1 MAESITSKT
10 DLQCDKTANID
21 LIFDY
26 VVHHEY
32 SVGAS
37 KNIKANIR
45 TLSAKY
51 VACSGQLY
59 YKHKSDKASGDI
71 SELLVIRDLIIYHLI
86 TINMHLVYH

>member
-10 DLQCDKTANID
+10 DLQCDKIANSD

-26 VVHHEY
+26 VVNHEY
-32 SVGAS
+32 PVES
-37 KNIKANIR
+37 KNINTIIR

-51 VACSGQLY
+51 LACSGQLY

-71 SELLVIRDLIIYHLI
+71 SDLLVIRDLIIYHLI